1 MWSCIEKWSENGWRS
16 QSNCQKGLVYLQGYQ
31 TCFGKKKMPFRLT
44 GHTLLSSI
52 PIRYTYQWTS
62 HVCDFI
68 YIRCSVL
75 LEQNNKKIAI
85 SCQQTVTQSD
95 FIPHFYFCFF
105 FSGKLLLCW
114 IGQLLYTIYIDNNNN
129 NNTTWQIRSTH
140 GVVSRK
146 FHWGLFSQ
154 LRCCWEPT
162 QQR

>member
-1 MWSCIEKWSENGWRS
+1 MGEDGNQTIKKALFTFKAIKHALEKKRCLSDS
-16 QSNCQKGLVYLQGYQ
+16 QAILYCRPYPSVTHINEHHMYV
-31 TCFGKKKMPFRLT
+31 
-44 GHTLLSSI
+44 TL
-52 PIRYTYQWTS
+52 
-62 HVCDFI
+62 

-129 NNTTWQIRSTH
+129 NNTSWQIRSTH

-146 FHWGLFSQ
+146 FHWGLFSTH
-154 LRCCWEPT
+154 PT
-162 QQR
+162 KVESNP